1 MSSWISALASGTT
14 DIIPLLPNSKYSA
27 ASALPTTELF
37 DVCLLSVCHRDDG
50 RRCIN
55 LATVQLPLV
64 LARLVLPRCLLNGS
78 SYWIPRPCNFQKRPG
93 LQLLLGQLMALS
105 CQRGEGLCSRDC
117 VGEAM

>member
-55 LATVQLPLV
+55 LAVASCSCSSSPSALLVKRQLVLDTQTVQLPEEARPPA
-64 LARLVLPRCLLNGS
+64 LAGTAHGIELSAWRGP
-78 SYWIPRPCNFQKRPG
+78 
-93 LQLLLGQLMALS
+93 LQQ
-105 CQRGEGLCSRDC
+105 GLCW
-117 VGEAM
+117 